1 ARCGRHPH
9 ILLTVHESPQ
19 PQLEVDQRP
28 KSLRVLDPARDVL
41 ADQTSNH
48 LTVEDA
54 PPARPLTENQ
64 LRHDAA
70 PPTAKPR
77 PHRNGKP
84 HLGTSEDARGQDAFH
99 AVSQYSFRC
108 GPLKLQGSRETGV
121 EFEEVVCATL
131 YSDCDGGHTTMEIV
145 QM

>member
-1 ARCGRHPH
+1 M
-9 ILLTVHESPQ
+9 
-19 PQLEVDQRP
+19 
-28 KSLRVLDPARDVL
+28 LDPARDVL

-99 AVSQYSFRC
+99 AVSQYSFRG
-108 GPLKLQGSRETGV
+108 GPLKLQAGRETGGEFDELVLEKGHPALDRSRHAHLVLLHQQLMQVGLDVDV
-121 EFEEVVCATL
+121 E
-131 YSDCDGGHTTMEIV
+131 
-145 QM
+145 